1 MPNAT
6 GSAPKII
13 PIALQAYSLRDDAKA
28 DFPGTLRRIKEI
40 GYEAVEF
47 AGYFGMSSRELR
59 SLLDDL
65 GLRAVSSHVGYQEL
79 SENLDRQI
87 EYSVEIGA
95 KYLICPGYGAEDR
108 DGWLKF
114 ADFLSAAGEKCK
126 AAGLVIGYHNHS
138 RELEK
143 TDGEYMLD
151 ILFDAVKSDAVVA
164 QLDLGWVMYAGVDP
178 IAYLRKYAGRC
189 PLVHVKDFDENKV
202 QTEVGTGVLDL
213 PGVVAACRETGV
225 EWMIIETEE
234 YNMKPIDSVRV
245 GLENLKKAVEQ
256 S

>member
-87 EYSVEIGA
+87 EYSVE
-95 KYLICPGYGAEDR
+95 
-108 DGWLKF
+108 
-114 ADFLSAAGEKCK
+114 SAP
-126 AAGLVIGYHNHS
+126 N
-138 RELEK
+138 
-143 TDGEYMLD
+143 T
-151 ILFDAVKSDAVVA
+151 
-164 QLDLGWVMYAGVDP
+164 
-178 IAYLRKYAGRC
+178 
-189 PLVHVKDFDENKV
+189 
-202 QTEVGTGVLDL
+202 
-213 PGVVAACRETGV
+213 
-225 EWMIIETEE
+225 
-234 YNMKPIDSVRV
+234 
-245 GLENLKKAVEQ
+245 
-256 S
+256 